1 MPSAETS
8 TLVGLCKIELPT
20 RTLRICDGAFCYF
33 GDEKYTSE
41 DEVFG
46 AIGAID
52 EFEAAMGDAAEDARL
67 VFNPPAETQAAAIKS
82 KAFQNSRARFWMG
95 DLDADGKTI
104 INPDQ
109 LMDGLVDYTVL
120 RFADNSRVVEMAF
133 IGRAEK
139 LFLKQEGNSLNP
151 RWHQSIWPGEKGL
164 NNTGSK
170 ITIAWGVAGARGITS
185 YGGGG
190 GGSGGGLF
198 GGGFG
203 QVQFQ

>member
-1 MPSAETS
+1 MPSAETI

-33 GDEKYTSE
+33 GGEKYVSE
-41 DEVFG
+41 DDVFG
-46 AIGAID
+46 SIGAID
-52 EFEAAMGDAAEDARL
+52 EFEAAMGDATEDARL
-67 VFNPPAETQAAAIKS
+67 VFNPPAETAPSAIKS

-95 DLDADGKTI
+95 DLDVDGKTI
-104 INPDQ
+104 INADQ

-120 RFADNSRVVEMAF
+120 RLGDNSREVEMAF

-139 LFLKQEGNSLNP
+139 LFLRQEGNTLNP

-164 NNTGSK
+164 DNTGSK
-170 ITIAWGVAGARGITS
+170 ITVAWGVGSPRGVTGYGGG

-190 GGSGGGLF
+190 GGNF
-198 GGGFG
+198 GAGM
-203 QVQFQ
+203 VQAR